1 MTNQERQEQIESY
14 GRAYDRLVA
23 ALRGFPRQM
32 WAYRPEP
39 DDWTIHEIVV
49 HIADSEVNSYVR
61 GRRLIA
67 EPGSEVL
74 GYDEAGWAKRLD
86 YHAQDPQAALEPFRH
101 LRHSTWLPIRDL
113 PEAVWSHTVV
123 HSESGRMTFD
133 DWLHTYERHVP
144 EHIAQMRAIYETWR
158 LEQSE

>member
-86 YHAQDPQAALEPFRH
+86 YHAQDPQAALELFRH
-101 LRHSTWLPIRDL
+101 LRRSTWLLIRDL
-113 PEAVWSHTVV
+113 PQEVWSHTVV

-133 DWLHTYERHVP
+133 NWLHTYERHVP

>member
-74 GYDEAGWAKRLD
+74 GYD
-86 YHAQDPQAALEPFRH
+86 
-101 LRHSTWLPIRDL
+101 
-113 PEAVWSHTVV
+113 
-123 HSESGRMTFD
+123 
-133 DWLHTYERHVP
+133 
-144 EHIAQMRAIYETWR
+144 
-158 LEQSE
+158 